1 MKSGKAADDGNVG
14 KARPSTDHLS
24 EPNLKDPHVILS
36 LLEADQTVA
45 AKQRMRFGRRNL
57 SFGAKAL
64 LWGLRVYVVA
74 MLVLVVISVVRAIH
88 SVP

>member
-1 MKSGKAADDGNVG
+1 MKPSEAVDDENMGK
-14 KARPSTDHLS
+14 PSPS
-24 EPNLKDPHVILS
+24 VNRVPEPNLKDPRVILS

-45 AKQRMRFGRRNL
+45 AKQRMHFGRRNL
-57 SFGAKAL
+57 SLGAKVL

-88 SVP
+88 

>member
-1 MKSGKAADDGNVG
+1 MKPSEAMGDENMGKTSVNRA
-14 KARPSTDHLS
+14 S
-24 EPNLKDPHVILS
+24 EPNLKDPRVVLS

-45 AKQRMRFGRRNL
+45 AKQRMHFGRRNL
-57 SFGAKAL
+57 SLGAKVL
-64 LWGLRVYVVA
+64 LWGLRIYVVA

>member
-1 MKSGKAADDGNVG
+1 MKPREAVEDENMGKAN
-14 KARPSTDHLS
+14 PSVDRAP
-24 EPNLKDPHVILS
+24 EPNLKDPRVILS

-45 AKQRMRFGRRNL
+45 AKQRMHFGRRNL
-57 SFGAKAL
+57 SLGAKIL

-88 SVP
+88 

>member
-1 MKSGKAADDGNVG
+1 MKQGEAMNDANMGKA
-14 KARPSTDHLS
+14 SLS
-24 EPNLKDPHVILS
+24 LDPVPEPNLKDPQVILS

-45 AKQRMRFGRRNL
+45 AKQRMHFGRRNL
-57 SFGAKAL
+57 SFEAKAL
-64 LWGLRVYVVA
+64 LWGLRVYVAA